1 MEVDTNKH
9 DSAMDWAKVHREL
22 MKHGGHTAAAV
33 VTVAVPD
40 SDSDGEGCATEAPAL
55 IVSYHRGV
63 NGKYREYLALLG
75 LGADATR
82 KGWGHA
88 AHPDPRTTQELAA
101 HGLVAFVA
109 EACTVQTEHVLALW
123 DNRGV
128 EGFRAMGDSML
139 VVVAPA

>member
-1 MEVDTNKH
+1 MEVGTNKH

-33 VTVAVPD
+33 VTVAAPD
-40 SDSDGEGCATEAPAL
+40 SDSESEDCATEAPAL
-55 IVSYHRGV
+55 LVSYHRGV
-63 NGKYREYLALLG
+63 NGEYREYLALLG
-75 LGADATR
+75 LG

-88 AHPDPRTTQELAA
+88 AHPDLRTAQELAA

-109 EACTVQTEHVLALW
+109 EACTVQTAHVLALW